1 MIIMNDKMRN
11 KIDKHKDYPSSD
23 FINLCEKIVS
33 NLILINDFLIYD
45 YGNKIRN
52 KKSNIN
58 WDRHIEK
65 TNFLSAIEVSF
76 NEIRV
81 YDNVDV
87 FAKESIIRFLDEL
100 HSQISIKF
108 PDKKVGIIIS
118 PFTVINED
126 DEVIE
131 EDDGFL
137 LRIHTYR
144 EDEGYYIDNI
154 EGFDSPVLYSVN

>member
-1 MIIMNDKMRN
+1 MIIMNNMMRSKIN
-11 KIDKHKDYPSSD
+11 KHTDSQSKN
-23 FINLCEKIVS
+23 FVTLCEKIVS
-33 NLILINDFLIYD
+33 NLILINDFIIYD
-45 YGNKIRN
+45 PENEIKFM
-52 KKSNIN
+52 NIK
-58 WDRHIEK
+58 WDRHIEE
-65 TNFLSAIEVSF
+65 TSILSAIEFSF
-76 NEIRV
+76 NEIRI
-81 YDNVDV
+81 YENVNI
-87 FAKESIIRFLDEL
+87 FAKEAIIRFLDEL

-144 EDEGYYIDNI
+144 EDEGYFINNI
-154 EGFDSPVLYSVN
+154 EEFDSSVLYSVN

>member
-11 KIDKHKDYPSSD
+11 KINKHKEFQSKD
-23 FINLCEKIVS
+23 FVTFCEKIVS
-33 NLILINDFLIYD
+33 NLILINDFIIYD
-45 YGNKIRN
+45 PENEIRFM
-52 KKSNIN
+52 NIN
-58 WDRHIEK
+58 WDRHIEEA
-65 TNFLSAIEVSF
+65 NILSAIEFSF
-76 NEIRV
+76 NEIRI
-81 YDNVDV
+81 YENVNI

-100 HSQISIKF
+100 HKQINIKF
-108 PDKKVGIIIS
+108 PDKKTGIIIS
-118 PFTVINED
+118 PFTIINED

-144 EDEGYYIDNI
+144 ENEGYFIKNI